1 MAETVFDDLLRLPQ
15 NQDVS
20 KTGKLLTLCKS
31 ERRVVLKVFICVVIV
46 LRLSLTFSRDL
57 NSLCSPMQ

>member
-1 MAETVFDDLLRLPQ
+1 MAATVFDGLWRLSQ

-46 LRLSLTFSRDL
+46 LRLSFIFS
-57 NSLCSPMQ
+57 

>member
-1 MAETVFDDLLRLPQ
+1 MAVSIFGDLRSLLL

-46 LRLSLTFSRDL
+46 LRLSFIFS
-57 NSLCSPMQ
+57 

>member
-1 MAETVFDDLLRLPQ
+1 MAETVSDDLWRLPQ

-20 KTGKLLTLCKS
+20 KTGKLLTLCQGGCL
-31 ERRVVLKVFICVVIV
+31 VVLKVFICVVIV